1 MALLAAKA
9 KAINRLKSMDPDVD
23 ESQIVGR
30 LLAYSS
36 GIKIVF
42 LVQYNFNSG

>member
-9 KAINRLKSMDPDVD
+9 KAINRLKAMDPEVD

-36 GIKIVF
+36 GIQNVF
-42 LVQYNFNSG
+42 YCSSV